1 MIITEKYTVKFFINY
16 KQGVQIYKEDVK
28 IAKRIVYFEMH

>member
-1 MIITEKYTVKFFINY
+1 MIIIEKYTVKFFINH